1 MKQVHYLDVAA
12 EMTSF
17 NTFTIRSSSP
27 RSRLIAVI
35 PMCLYERVVRS
46 MSKGRVTYHTRR

>member
-1 MKQVHYLDVAA
+1 MKRVHYLDVAA

-46 MSKGRVTYHTRR
+46 MSEGRVTYHTRR